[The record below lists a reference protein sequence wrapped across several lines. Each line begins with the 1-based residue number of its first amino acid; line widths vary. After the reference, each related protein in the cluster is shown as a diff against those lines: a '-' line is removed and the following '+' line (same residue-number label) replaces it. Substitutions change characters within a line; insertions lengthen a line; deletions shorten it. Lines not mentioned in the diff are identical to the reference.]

1 MSIGGCFEDS
11 APLLGIAGQVHG
23 VRLAHLHCTGLV
35 IVTLIPRVFRRRS
48 QLGQGNV
55 MQDPISATTSERR
68 RPGDDKTAQV
78 WMLGA
83 TAWMLGATVWMLGAT

>member
-1 MSIGGCFEDS
+1 MPF
-11 APLLGIAGQVHG
+11 L
-23 VRLAHLHCTGLV
+23 GLV

-83 TAWMLGATVWMLGAT
+83 TAWMLGATVWMLGATVWMLGAMITKPRSRSHF